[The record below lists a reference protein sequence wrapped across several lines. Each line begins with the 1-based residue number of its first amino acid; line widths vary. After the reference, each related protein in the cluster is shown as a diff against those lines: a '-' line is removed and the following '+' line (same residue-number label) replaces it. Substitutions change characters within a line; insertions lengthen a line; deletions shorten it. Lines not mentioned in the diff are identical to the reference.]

1 MLSGIFFKYF
11 QSIFGWIC
19 RFGTH
24 GYRGLTE
31 FKRSIRGI
39 NSNFLLLRRNILK
52 KLEHETDPEVWAYN
66 SVTTIEGLFSHLKK
80 VAGWSRMV
88 VLNFEGIEDN

>member
-11 QSIFGWIC
+11 QSIFGWMY

-31 FKRSIRGI
+31 FKRTIRGI

-52 KLEHETDPEVWAYN
+52 KLEHETDPEVWPSN
-66 SVTTIEGLFSHLKK
+66 SVTTIERLFSHLKK
-80 VAGWSRMV
+80 VAGWSII